1 MTIGLMMAAWTLVLA
16 FAQILLFDIARTSQY
31 GMKWNTGPRDG
42 EMPPLNPRAERLK
55 RAQDNLFETLPLFLG
70 AVLIAH
76 VAGKESEITALGA
89 QIYFW
94 ARVAYVPL
102 YAWGVRHLRSL
113 AWLVSIVG
121 LGMIAQ
127 AILLP

>member
-1 MTIGLMMAAWTLVLA
+1 MTIGLMMAGWTLVLA
-16 FAQILLFDIARTSQY
+16 FVQILLFDIARTSQY

-42 EMPPLNPRAERLK
+42 EMPPLSPRAERLK

-76 VAGKESEITALGA
+76 VAGKENETTALGA

-102 YAWGVRHLRSL
+102 YAWGVRHVRSL
-113 AWLVSIVG
+113 AWLISIVG
-121 LGMIAQ
+121 LGMVAQ